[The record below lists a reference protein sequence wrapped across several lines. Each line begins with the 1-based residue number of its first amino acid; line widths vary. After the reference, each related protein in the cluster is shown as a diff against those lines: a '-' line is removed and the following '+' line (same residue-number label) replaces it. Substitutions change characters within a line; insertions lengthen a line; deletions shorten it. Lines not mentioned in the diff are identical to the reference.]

1 MWRIWYFFFPT
12 ASFFSMLKSSP
23 SHTTPK
29 AMRDLNRLAKIFH
42 FNSWNKST
50 RTWVSLLPFPLSLS
64 HTHSNSAKYK
74 FNGKEF
80 LLLLHTIFFLGMK
93 TYNNPTSVCVAL
105 KRNEP
110 HHFFCLIKKRFFS
123 SKKKSFASMWVRQR
137 REKKNE
143 GKL

>member
-12 ASFFSMLKSSP
+12 AFFFSMLKSSP

-50 RTWVSLLPFPLSLS
+50 RTWVSLLPFPLPLI
-64 HTHSNSAKYK
+64 HTVTLRSINSMARNFFCCY
-74 FNGKEF
+74 
-80 LLLLHTIFFLGMK
+80 IRFFLGMK
-93 TYNNPTSVCVAL
+93 TCKNPTSVCVAL

-110 HHFFCLIKKRFFS
+110 HHFFLPHQKAFFQLQ
-123 SKKKSFASMWVRQR
+123 KKKSFASMWVRQR

>member
-50 RTWVSLLPFPLSLS
+50 RTWVSLLPFPLSLI
-64 HTHSNSAKYK
+64 HTVTLRSINSMARNFFCCYIR
-74 FNGKEF
+74 F
-80 LLLLHTIFFLGMK
+80 FFLGMK
-93 TYNNPTSVCVAL
+93 TYNNPTSVCIAL

-110 HHFFCLIKKRFFS
+110 HHFFLPHQKAFFQLQ
-123 SKKKSFASMWVRQR
+123 KNSFASMWVRQR